1 MVLLSQLFFH
11 GHSPSWQAEADS
23 VSSLSALS
31 DKSRLVF
38 SDSHHCLICV
48 YVRLW
53 LSRSTAD
60 TTTDHRWASCFGGVC
75 PVIKPND
82 NNGHVITTIFPVVA
96 HCLGTAHVQDLF
108 TELRQNNFFAST
120 SMLFLTF
127 VRTLIRSRV
136 WAPTLQYSFHL
147 LTFSS
152 IISRELID
160 TSLQSMMN
168 AIKGSGPAKKTVS
181 TIPLNLYVSFKSGFL
196 FRGSEEALSHC
207 REKLTWNSHRSCGV
221 SLGLSG

>member
-1 MVLLSQLFFH
+1 MVEPKDDNGPVITTIFPWSLTVLA
-11 GHSPSWQAEADS
+11 GRSWQCQ
-23 VSSLSALS
+23 LPPSALS

-38 SDSHHCLICV
+38 SDSHHCLIFV

-127 VRTLIRSRV
+127 VRTLVRSRV
-136 WAPTLQYSFHL
+136 WAPTLQYS
-147 LTFSS
+147 
-152 IISRELID
+152 
-160 TSLQSMMN
+160 
-168 AIKGSGPAKKTVS
+168 
-181 TIPLNLYVSFKSGFL
+181 SFF
-196 FRGSEEALSHC
+196 
-207 REKLTWNSHRSCGV
+207 
-221 SLGLSG
+221 

>member
-1 MVLLSQLFFH
+1 MVTHRLGRQKLTVSA
-11 GHSPSWQAEADS
+11 SP
-23 VSSLSALS
+23 SALS

-38 SDSHHCLICV
+38 SDSHHCLIFV

-120 SMLFLTF
+120 CMLFLTF
-127 VRTLIRSRV
+127 VRTLIRSRE
-136 WAPTLQYSFHL
+136 WAPTLQYSFP

-168 AIKGSGPAKKTVS
+168 GILSQKTLQPCHENSLNDTPQPVWVS
-181 TIPLNLYVSFKSGFL
+181 SRVSFS
-196 FRGSEEALSHC
+196 
-207 REKLTWNSHRSCGV
+207 V
-221 SLGLSG
+221 D

>member
-1 MVLLSQLFFH
+1 MIMVLLSQLFFH
-11 GHSPSWQAEADS
+11 GHSPSWQAEADGI
-23 VSSLSALS
+23 SSLSALS

-38 SDSHHCLICV
+38 SDSHHRLIFV
-48 YVRLW
+48 YVHLW
-53 LSRSTAD
+53 LSWSTAD

-120 SMLFLTF
+120 SMLLLTF

-136 WAPTLQYSFHL
+136 WAPTLQQYSFHL
-147 LTFSS
+147 FWHSVASSQVSWLTHLFNLWWMPYSG
-152 IISRELID
+152 R
-160 TSLQSMMN
+160 
-168 AIKGSGPAKKTVS
+168 KGSGPAVKTVS
-181 TIPLNLYVSFKSGFL
+181 TIPLNLCMWVSSRVSFSMD
-196 FRGSEEALSHC
+196 
-207 REKLTWNSHRSCGV
+207 
-221 SLGLSG
+221 